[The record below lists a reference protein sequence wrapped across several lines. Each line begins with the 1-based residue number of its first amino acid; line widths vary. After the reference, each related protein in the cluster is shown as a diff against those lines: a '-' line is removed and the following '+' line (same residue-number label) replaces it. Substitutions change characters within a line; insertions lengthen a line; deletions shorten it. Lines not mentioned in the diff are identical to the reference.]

1 MKARLSVSSLEKRP
15 RLVLGQQLNMNRKAR
30 ILRKKSIRVRVVG
43 SKEIPRLN
51 VFRSNVHI
59 YAALIDD
66 LDGKTLIMASDKN
79 IKDGEK
85 LTKSR
90 RAYQVGKTIGQ
101 EAIKKGFKKVVFD
114 RAGYLYHGRV
124 KNLAEGAREAGLKF

>member
-1 MKARLSVSSLEKRP
+1 M
-15 RLVLGQQLNMNRKAR
+15 GQQRKMKRNAR

>member
-1 MKARLSVSSLEKRP
+1 
-15 RLVLGQQLNMNRKAR
+15 MNRKAR
-30 ILRKKSIRVRVVG
+30 ILRKKSIRARIVG
-43 SKEIPRLN
+43 SKETPRLN

-66 LDGKTLIMASDKN
+66 LEGKTLVASSDKD
-79 IKDGEK
+79 IKGGEK
-85 LTKSR
+85 LTKSE
-90 RAYQVGKTIGQ
+90 RAYQVGKAIGQ
-101 EAIKKGFKKVVFD
+101 ASIKEGFKKVVFD

>member
-1 MKARLSVSSLEKRP
+1 MKARLSVSNLENLPRP
-15 RLVLGQQLNMNRKAR
+15 VSGQQLNMNRKAR
-30 ILRKKSIRVRVVG
+30 ILRKKSIRARVVG

-59 YAALIDD
+59 HAALIND
-66 LDGKTLIMASDKN
+66 LEGKTLIAVSDKN
-79 IKDGEK
+79 VKDHEN
-85 LTKSR
+85 LTKSK